1 MSLVGGFPL
10 GSFGFPFIN
19 MHKGQILDVTNC
31 YNLGKKWVP
40 AYVISGYLHT
50 NKCPPP
56 YVMSVFLIQTKHR
69 LARSLLTL
77 IGHCRLFYVFLQVQ
91 FARKIICW
99 SSAILRKP
107 FFHFLS
113 IMAFYYQR

>member
-10 GSFGFPFIN
+10 SSFGFPFIN
-19 MHKGQILDVTNC
+19 MHKGRINDVTVC
-31 YNLGKKWVP
+31 YKLGKKWVP
-40 AYVISGYLHT
+40 AYVISGFLHT

-77 IGHCRLFYVFLQVQ
+77 IGYCRLFYVF
-91 FARKIICW
+91 KIKAG
-99 SSAILRKP
+99 S
-107 FFHFLS
+107 F
-113 IMAFYYQR
+113 